1 MRHAVPVLFMKIW
14 KQLALSLVLLA
25 AAGGGY
31 HAYQTYLAPEESGG
45 QGGGRRGGDVPVI
58 VSPVRMQH
66 IEEQVEAVGTT
77 RAIQAVEIVPLASG
91 RVVDIAFESGQK
103 LGKGDVLLTLDDDI
117 EKANLEE
124 AEAKLK
130 QTQLALERAE
140 SLRRNNTVSQAQL
153 DQLTAENIAAVAARD
168 RAMRRLADR
177 TVRAPFDGVTGLRR
191 VDVGARIDDDT
202 VITTLDDLTTV
213 EVEFQ
218 LPELLYNDVRRGL
231 GITATSAAFPGR
243 TFPGRITNVD
253 SRIDETARSFLVRAV
268 VPNPD
273 LLLPA
278 GMFMTISVVLDAREA
293 MMVPEA
299 AVIFEGATSF
309 VYLVSDNKA
318 VRREVQI
325 GQRRRDLAEVLNGLD
340 SGDLVVQRGTQNL
353 RNGAAVKVIENTA
366 PPVAEDGEGS
376 AKGSSS

>member
-1 MRHAVPVLFMKIW
+1 M
-14 KQLALSLVLLA
+14 
-25 AAGGGY
+25 
-31 HAYQTYLAPEESGG
+31 
-45 QGGGRRGGDVPVI
+45 
-58 VSPVRMQH
+58 
-66 IEEQVEAVGTT
+66 
-77 RAIQAVEIVPLASG
+77 
-91 RVVDIAFESGQK
+91 
-103 LGKGDVLLTLDDDI
+103 
-117 EKANLEE
+117 
-124 AEAKLK
+124 
-130 QTQLALERAE
+130 
-140 SLRRNNTVSQAQL
+140 
-153 DQLTAENIAAVAARD
+153 
-168 RAMRRLADR
+168 
-177 TVRAPFDGVTGLRR
+177 
-191 VDVGARIDDDT
+191 
-202 VITTLDDLTTV
+202 ITTLDDLTTV

-231 GITATSAAFPGR
+231 DITATSAAFPGR

-325 GQRRRDLAEVLNGLD
+325 GQRRRDLAEVLSGLD